1 MTGESAISAA
11 GAPASPTQAADER
24 AALENP
30 LAEIE
35 QLYATAP
42 IGLVLLDKDLRFVRL
57 NHLLAELNG
66 VPVEDHIGRTVAEIV
81 PDLAESVAAI
91 RAEFLAGGGTVTKLF
106 SGTTPAQPGVQ
117 RHWIEHWAPVRS
129 ADGTLIGLQA
139 AIEEVTERKRE
150 EERNRLLSL
159 ELRHRLKNTLT
170 IVQAIARSTFKSEP
184 ESGLLAQF
192 EARIAALAAAH
203 KSLVESDWQRAEV
216 AAVVR
221 AALGTVAPDRVTTAG
236 PEAHVDADVAMTL
249 ALALHELGTNAAKY
263 GALSGETGRIGLEWS
278 SDAEWLRFLWQ
289 ESGGPPVTGPSRRG
303 FGSQLLERFLQ
314 ADGTGGELEF
324 APQGVRC
331 RFALRASP
339 PPATQGPGGGHAD
352 RLTALDASA

>member
-1 MTGESAISAA
+1 MAGERPTTAS
-11 GAPASPTQAADER
+11 GAPASPTPAANDR

-66 VPVEDHIGRTVAEIV
+66 VPVADHIGRTVREIV
-81 PDLAESVAAI
+81 PDLAESVEAI
-91 RAEFLAGGGTVTKLF
+91 RAEFLAGGGAVTKLL
-106 SGTTPAQPGVQ
+106 SGTTPAQPGVE

-139 AIEEVTERKRE
+139 AVEEVTERKQE

-170 IVQAIARSTFKSEP
+170 IVQAIARSTFKSGKAADRLP
-184 ESGLLAQF
+184 EF

-203 KSLVESDWQRAEV
+203 KSLVQADWQRAEV
-216 AAVVR
+216 AVVAQ
-221 AALGTVAPDRVTTAG
+221 AALATTAPDRIVIKG
-236 PEAHVDADVAMTL
+236 PRAHVDADVAMTL
-249 ALALHELGTNAAKY
+249 ALALHELCTNAAKY
-263 GALSGETGRIGLEWS
+263 GALSGDDGQITLEWLCE
-278 SDAEWLRFLWQ
+278 DDWLRFTWL
-289 ESGGPPVTGPSRRG
+289 ESGGPPVTGPEHRG

-314 ADGTGGELEF
+314 ADGKGGELEF
-324 APQGVRC
+324 APGGVTC
-331 RFALRASP
+331 RFSLR
-339 PPATQGPGGGHAD
+339 PA
-352 RLTALDASA
+352 

>member
-1 MTGESAISAA
+1 MK
-11 GAPASPTQAADER
+11 ADEFKPTLGVPETPSDTAEVVGQRR
-24 AALENP
+24 AIE

-42 IGLVLLDKDLRFVRL
+42 VGLLLLDMDLRYIRL

-66 VPVEDHIGRTVAEIV
+66 FTVEAHLGRTVGEIV
-81 PDLAESVAAI
+81 PDLLPAVEAI
-91 RAEFLAGGGTVTKLF
+91 REEFLAGGGAVTKLF

-117 RHWIEHWAPVRS
+117 RYWIEHWAPVR
-129 ADGTLIGLQA
+129 APDGTLIGLQA

-170 IVQAIARSTFKSEP
+170 IVQAIARSTFKSGSAVERLP
-184 ESGLLAQF
+184 EF

-216 AAVVR
+216 AVVAR
-221 AALGTVAPDRVTTAG
+221 TALATVAPDRIAIEG

-249 ALALHELGTNAAKY
+249 ALALHELCTNAAKY
-263 GALSGETGRIGLEWS
+263 GALLGSEGKISCEWS
-278 SDAEWLRFLWQ
+278 RDEDWLHFLWR
-289 ESGGPPVTGPSRRG
+289 ETGGPPVSPPAHRG

-314 ADGTGGELEF
+314 ADGKGGELEF
-324 APQGVRC
+324 PPSGVIC
-331 RFALRASP
+331 RFSLR
-339 PPATQGPGGGHAD
+339 PA
-352 RLTALDASA
+352 